1 MPHFPSWEH
10 STLARFASDAY
21 LKMQEQAA
29 EIERLQR
36 ENKRMQN
43 LVDDLQKRIADDWK

>member
-10 STLARFASDAY
+10 STLARFAQDAY
-21 LKMQEQAA
+21 LKMQEQQA

-36 ENKRMQN
+36 EAKRLQA
-43 LVDDLQKRIADDWK
+43 LVDDLQQRIADDWK